1 MANSHMLV
9 YSPVT
14 ESSFMSRRL
23 PDAKV
28 NVSCSFSG
36 DKRVFY
42 RVLFLVYCYKECSR
56 YQMWSSHGASLIC
69 LRIKWQLKWILTANV
84 MRWHSIRKCGSNI
97 YCLKSRWQSIKW
109 WNTKNYLQRQL
120 LAVKLRYLELIILSG
135 WDDLKFL
142 ALLFLYVTLSN
153 REEANY
159 DQHQAGEVRRKR
171 RSLEYDMMQH
181 NLDNIPLNYTH
192 FRY

>member
-142 ALLFLYVTLSN
+142 ALLFFIRYFIQQGGSQLWPAPGGWGAQEAAQFGVRHDAAQFRQHTTQLYT
-153 REEANY
+153 
-159 DQHQAGEVRRKR
+159 
-171 RSLEYDMMQH
+171 
-181 NLDNIPLNYTH
+181 
-192 FRY
+192 F